1 MKKLPGAARSLK
13 MDTKILRM
21 SQFLGYFPIP
31 VANNTSSTFLKKY
44 VPIVLSLLFIL
55 FGFCNIVIFI
65 WHARLDHVHYRA
77 PESSQLLSSET
88 FYFSLLLK
96 GTVHIV
102 TIVFVRLTIFS
113 SRDELSLFYDEF
125 NSLLEQF
132 SQFSPTSENTTDE
145 TKFVSVSIRNRFE
158 SRLRIEFT
166 AIVLLCLA
174 FIVDMWEGHSSIP
187 ASASF
192 SLFHAVIP
200 STLGYIQVIFPF
212 QLAFFLNW
220 YLEILSSLS
229 TPPFTMLETRLKL
242 YSLLSEHVYSFIRLF
257 GTCLVIDMAHSITR
271 IIICAYSVASFVSEP
286 FPNMRGLLSDFFT
299 VLVYLYLVFM
309 ICKKG
314 SQLEIASG
322 DFIKGYEN
330 AGKLCGVDHFSRSN
344 PRLSRIWLD
353 TDYFRVNLGLIPPIV
368 GTLLTNLIVL
378 IQFQRA
384 DKT

>member
-1 MKKLPGAARSLK
+1 MY
-13 MDTKILRM
+13 IN
-21 SQFLGYFPIP
+21 FL
-31 VANNTSSTFLKKY
+31 S
-44 VPIVLSLLFIL
+44 IL
-55 FGFCNIVIFI
+55 F
-65 WHARLDHVHYRA
+65 
-77 PESSQLLSSET
+77 P
-88 FYFSLLLK
+88 
-96 GTVHIV
+96 
-102 TIVFVRLTIFS
+102 
-113 SRDELSLFYDEF
+113 
-125 NSLLEQF
+125 
-132 SQFSPTSENTTDE
+132 
-145 TKFVSVSIRNRFE
+145 
-158 SRLRIEFT
+158 
-166 AIVLLCLA
+166 
-174 FIVDMWEGHSSIP
+174 
-187 ASASF
+187 ASF

-353 TDYFRVNLGLIPPIV
+353 TDYFRVNLGLIPPV
-368 GTLLTNLIVL
+368 G
-378 IQFQRA
+378 
-384 DKT
+384 